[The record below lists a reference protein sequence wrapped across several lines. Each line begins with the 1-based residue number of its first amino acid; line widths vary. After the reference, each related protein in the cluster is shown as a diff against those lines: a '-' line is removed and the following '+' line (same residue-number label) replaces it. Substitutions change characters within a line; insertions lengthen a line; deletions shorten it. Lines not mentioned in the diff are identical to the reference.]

1 MIEYPDF
8 EAGIGNDEF
17 DSIVLANFRGLAVV
31 VVVVNV
37 DYHPDVFIAICGD
50 IPFTLFLQRAC
61 KIREMFRTFV
71 LLLIL
76 DDNDIYGLEL
86 LEILSVGNSS
96 AGYDKKALLARS
108 AGSCDLAAMRWC
120 IPFL

>member
-31 VVVVNV
+31 VEVVNV
-37 DYHPDVFIAICGD
+37 DYHPDIFIAICGD
-50 IPFTLFLQRAC
+50 IPFILFLQRAC
-61 KIREMFRTFV
+61 KICEMFRTFV

-76 DDNDIYGLEL
+76 DDNVIYGLEL
-86 LEILSVGNSS
+86 LEILSFGNSS
-96 AGYDKKALLARS
+96 ASYDKITLLACPVETCR
-108 AGSCDLAAMRWC
+108 L
-120 IPFL
+120 I